1 MSVERWRLVLGH
13 YSEKHLPDALDRQGA
28 RMDRALDYLYGREYE
43 GRGVR
48 PDGSRRRA
56 GGLGPSWFTVP
67 RWLGEVRKLFPKS
80 AVEIIERD
88 ALGRY
93 QLVDVLKDPKAL
105 SRVEPDVDLAAQ
117 LLAFRGRLK
126 GELLEQARQL
136 IERVVAEL
144 RRQLE
149 NEIRRA
155 FSGRI
160 DRFRRSRL
168 KVAQNL
174 DWRRTIHDNLKQWDP
189 EKQRL
194 VIDQLHFFSR
204 VRRHIPWTVILC
216 VDQSASMAGSMV
228 HSAVMASALAGVPAV
243 AVRMVLFDTSVVDVT
258 DRLDE
263 PVDLLL
269 SVQLGGG
276 TDIGRALAYCEQLVE
291 DPRRT
296 ILAVVSDFE
305 EGGSPRRLLAAV
317 RRLTEAGVRL
327 PGLAALDRDANPWYD
342 RRMAERLVAHG
353 MEVAALTPE
362 KLARWLAAAIRR
374 RVGVW
379 GRTTGRSPPWRR
391 RGCCGVRRR
400 TSNAA

>member
-13 YSEKHLPDALDRQGA
+13 YSERRLPESLDRRGK

-48 PDGSRRRA
+48 PDGSLQRRA
-56 GGLGPSWFTVP
+56 GGLGPTRLTVP
-67 RWLGEVRKLFPKS
+67 RWLSEVRKLFPRS
-80 AVEIIERD
+80 AIEIIERD

-93 QLVDVLKDPKAL
+93 QLVDVLKDPQAL
-105 SRVEPDVDLAAQ
+105 SRVEPDVNLAAQ

-126 GELLEQARQL
+126 GELLEQAREL
-136 IERVVAEL
+136 IARVVAEL

-149 NEIRRA
+149 SEIRRA

-174 DWRRTIHDNLKQWDP
+174 DWRRTIRDNLERWDP
-189 EKQRL
+189 QQQRL
-194 VIDQLHFFSR
+194 VIDKLHFFSR
-204 VRRHIPWTVILC
+204 VERHIPWTVILC

-228 HSAVMASALAGVPAV
+228 HSAVMASALAGVPAM
-243 AVRMVLFDTSVVDVT
+243 AVRLVLFDTSVVDVT

-269 SVQLGGG
+269 SAQLGGG
-276 TDIGRALAYCEQLVE
+276 TDIGRALGYCEQLIE

-327 PGLAALDRDANPWYD
+327 LGLAALDREANPWYD

-362 KLARWLAAAIRR
+362 KLARWLATVIR
-374 RVGVW
+374 
-379 GRTTGRSPPWRR
+379 
-391 RGCCGVRRR
+391 
-400 TSNAA
+400 

>member
-1 MSVERWRLVLGH
+1 MSVARWRLILGH
-13 YSEKHLPDALDRQGA
+13 YSEARLQDALDRQGT
-28 RMDRALDYLYGREYE
+28 RVDRALDYLYGREYE

-48 PDGSRRRA
+48 PDGPRARA
-56 GGLGPSWFTVP
+56 GGLGPSWLTVP
-67 RWLGEVRKLFPKS
+67 RWLSEVRKLFPQS
-80 AVEIIERD
+80 AIEIIERD

-93 QLVDVLKDPKAL
+93 RMVDVLKDAKAL

-126 GELLEQARQL
+126 GELLEQARRL

-144 RRQLE
+144 RRELE
-149 NEIRRA
+149 NDIRRA

-160 DRFRRSRL
+160 DRFRRGRL

-174 DWRRTIHDNLKQWDP
+174 DWRRTVRDNLKHWDA
-189 EKQRL
+189 ERQRL
-194 VIDQLHFFSR
+194 VIDRLHFFSR
-204 VRRHIPWTVILC
+204 VQRHIPWTVILC
-216 VDQSASMAGSMV
+216 VDQSASMAGSLV

-243 AVRMVLFDTSVVDVT
+243 TVRLVLFDTSVVDVT

-263 PVDLLL
+263 PVELLM

-276 TDIGRALAYCEQLVE
+276 TDIGRALTYCEQQVE

-327 PGLAALDRDANPWYD
+327 LGLAALDRDANPWYD

-362 KLARWLAAAIRR
+362 KLARWLASVIR
-374 RVGVW
+374 
-379 GRTTGRSPPWRR
+379 
-391 RGCCGVRRR
+391 
-400 TSNAA
+400 